1 MSVSFNTIPSTL
13 RVPLAYIEFD
23 NTRAL
28 LGTPDMPYKILVLG
42 QMLAGGSA
50 AVETPVRITSYDQAE
65 ALFGRGS
72 QLAGMF
78 AVLKGNN
85 RYTESWAIPLEDDAA
100 GVAATGTITF
110 SGLPTASGIIYCY
123 IAGTRVRISVAA
135 GDTPAAIATA
145 LAAEIN
151 ADTSLPVTAT
161 AAEGVVTL
169 TSRNLG
175 EWCNDI
181 DIRINYYQGET
192 LPSGLTAAV
201 VLMASG
207 AGNPDITNAIAAMGD
222 EWYQAIVMPYTDA
235 ANMTLLETELSDRF
249 GGTRQ
254 IDGIAYC
261 AYRGTHSTTGTYGDG
276 RNSPHVTCMGTGDSP
291 MPAYLWASAYAG
303 QAAAALG
310 TDPARP
316 LQTLVMSGILPPVE
330 ADRWTME
337 ERNLL
342 LYDGI
347 ATTMVDSGGQVRIE
361 REVSMYQTNA
371 FGVDDPSYLDITT
384 QATLS
389 YLRYSVR
396 ARITNKYPRHK
407 LADDGTNF
415 GPGQAIVTPS
425 TLRAEL
431 IALALEWERDG
442 LVENLDQYKQ
452 ELIVERNDSDR
463 NRADLMIPPDIV
475 NQLRIFAAKVQF
487 IL

>member
-1 MSVSFNTIPSTL
+1 MTVSFDTIPSTL
-13 RVPLAYIEFD
+13 RVPLAYVEFD

-42 QMLAGGSA
+42 QMLATGSA
-50 AVETPVRITSYDQAE
+50 TAETPVRITSYDQAE

-72 QLAGMF
+72 QLAAMF
-78 AVLKGNN
+78 DVLKANN
-85 RYTESWAIPLEDDAA
+85 RYTESWAIPLEDDGS
-100 GVAATGTITF
+100 GVDATGTITF
-110 SGLPTASGIIYCY
+110 GGLPTAAGIVYCY
-123 IAGTRVRISVAA
+123 IAGTRVRISVAS
-135 GDTPAAIATA
+135 GDTPTEIATA
-145 LAAEIN
+145 LAAAIN
-151 ADTSLPVTAT
+151 ADTSLPVTA
-161 AAEGVVTL
+161 AADAGVVTL
-169 TSRNLG
+169 TARNAG
-175 EWCNDI
+175 ECGNDI
-181 DIRINYYQGET
+181 DVRVNYYQGET
-192 LPSGLTAAV
+192 LPSGLTAAI

-235 ANMTLLETELSDRF
+235 TNLTALESELSDRF
-249 GGTRQ
+249 SGTRQ

-261 AYRGTHSTTGTYGDG
+261 AYRGTHSATGTFGEG
-276 RNSPHVTCMGTGDSP
+276 RNSPHVTCNGTGDSP
-291 MPAYLWASAYAG
+291 MPAYLWAAAYAG
-303 QAAAALG
+303 QAAAALSV
-310 TDPARP
+310 DPARP
-316 LQTLVMSGILPPVE
+316 LQTLVLDGILPPAE
-330 ADRWTME
+330 ADRWTQA

-347 ATTMVDSGGQVRIE
+347 ATYMVDAGGQVRIE

-371 FGVDDPSYLDITT
+371 YGVTDTSYLDITT
-384 QATLS
+384 QATIS

-396 ARITNKYPRHK
+396 ARITNKFPRHK

-431 IALALEWERDG
+431 IALALEWEQAG
-442 LVENLDQYKQ
+442 LIEGVEQYKTD
-452 ELIVERNDSDR
+452 LVVERNATDR

-475 NQLRIFAAKVQF
+475 NQLRIFAAKLQF

>member
-13 RVPLAYIEFD
+13 PVPLAYIEFD

-42 QMLAGGSA
+42 QMLSGGSA

-85 RYTESWAIPLEDDAA
+85 RYTESWAIPLEDDDA

-123 IAGTRVRISVAA
+123 IAGTRVRISIAA
-135 GDTPAAIATA
+135 GDTLAVIATA
-145 LAAEIN
+145 LAAAIN
-151 ADTSLPVTAT
+151 ADTSLPVTAA

-169 TSRNLG
+169 TSRNMG

-201 VLMASG
+201 VQMASG

-261 AYRGTHSTTGTYGDG
+261 AYRGTHSVTGTYGNG

-291 MPAYLWASAYAG
+291 MPAYLWAAAYAG
-303 QAAAALG
+303 QAAAALS

-396 ARITNKYPRHK
+396 ARITNKFPRHK

-431 IALALEWERDG
+431 IALALEWEKDG